1 MAEPQVSAGGSFLDN
16 FVEYVKRALEIV
28 QLNGDEI
35 DRIKRDEDAFTIGLV
50 IIVLSGVA
58 AAIGSMAPFGVVV
71 IPVFTLIG
79 AFVGSGILH
88 LIATVAFKGE
98 GEFLDFFRPF
108 SFAYILTWVSVIW
121 VLNFVLA
128 PLAFVWMCVV
138 WVVCVER
145 VYGLERPKA
154 IATVAI
160 PVVVLTGLFVMFF
173 AAAMSMLVLMT
184 ALAQ

>member
-1 MAEPQVSAGGSFLDN
+1 MAEPQVSAAGSFLDN

-28 QLNGDEI
+28 QLNTDEI
-35 DRIKRDEDAFTIGLV
+35 DSVKGDEEAFTIGLV
-50 IIVLSGVA
+50 IIALSGVA

-71 IPVFTLIG
+71 LPVFYFIG
-79 AFVGSGILH
+79 AFIGSGILH

-108 SFAYILTWVSVIW
+108 SFAYVLTWVSVVW
-121 VLNFVLA
+121 VLNFVLT

-145 VYGLERPKA
+145 VYGLDRPKA

-160 PVVVLTGLFVMFF
+160 PVVVITVLLMMFF
-173 AAAMSMLVLMT
+173 AVVLSMAVLMGT
-184 ALAQ
+184 LAS